1 MLMRGAGRAAP
12 RRPRGAQGRCAP
24 YGGDGER
31 AAIVVTLG
39 EQRARAEFEPA
50 DVRASRRR
58 AIVRRM
64 QRLPSFQRER
74 DLAELGYR
82 DLGGEG

>member
-1 MLMRGAGRAAP
+1 M
-12 RRPRGAQGRCAP
+12 
-24 YGGDGER
+24 
-31 AAIVVTLG
+31 VTLG